1 MTGKRERSSMCR
13 MILTCSSWGVF
24 SNLWLLR
31 AIVSNLAGG
40 EGSLTL
46 RCIGAFLSVRTIL
59 VINSGYKNYMTKIS
73 HKASILLTA
82 FNHSIMISNQIYQFL
97 LWTPF

>member
-1 MTGKRERSSMCR
+1 MFGMT
-13 MILTCSSWGVF
+13 LTCSSSGVF

-59 VINSGYKNYMTKIS
+59 VINSGYNNYMTKIS
-73 HKASILLTA
+73 NEASILLTA
-82 FNHSIMISNQIYQFL
+82 YQSFNYDK
-97 LWTPF
+97 

>member
-1 MTGKRERSSMCR
+1 MIISNEWQKERSCMCR
-13 MILTCSSWGVF
+13 IILTCPSRGGF

-73 HKASILLTA
+73 NKATILLSA
-82 FNHSIMISNQIYQFL
+82 FQSFNYDK
-97 LWTPF
+97 

>member
-1 MTGKRERSSMCR
+1 MNVKRACMFGMT
-13 MILTCSSWGVF
+13 LTCSSSGVF

-59 VINSGYKNYMTKIS
+59 VINSGYKNYMTKITN
-73 HKASILLTA
+73 KATILLSA
-82 FNHSIMISNQIYQFL
+82 FQSFNYDK
-97 LWTPF
+97 

>member
-1 MTGKRERSSMCR
+1 
-13 MILTCSSWGVF
+13 MILTCSSSGGF

-59 VINSGYKNYMTKIS
+59 VINSGYNNYMTKIS
-73 HKASILLTA
+73 NIASILLTA
-82 FNHSIMISNQIYQFL
+82 FQSLNYDKY
-97 LWTPF
+97 

>member
-1 MTGKRERSSMCR
+1 MNVKRACMFG
-13 MILTCSSWGVF
+13 MILTCSSSGVF

-73 HKASILLTA
+73 NKATILLSA
-82 FNHSIMISNQIYQFL
+82 FQSFNYDK
-97 LWTPF
+97 

>member
-1 MTGKRERSSMCR
+1 MNVKRACMFG
-13 MILTCSSWGVF
+13 MILTCSSSGVF

-31 AIVSNLAGG
+31 AIVSTLAGG

-73 HKASILLTA
+73 NTATILLSA
-82 FNHSIMISNQIYQFL
+82 FQSFNYDK
-97 LWTPF
+97 

>member
-1 MTGKRERSSMCR
+1 MCR
-13 MILTCSSWGVF
+13 IILTCPSRGGF

-73 HKASILLTA
+73 NKATIPLSA
-82 FNHSIMISNQIYQFL
+82 FQSFNYDK
-97 LWTPF
+97 

>member
-1 MTGKRERSSMCR
+1 MNVKRACMFGMT
-13 MILTCSSWGVF
+13 LTCSSSGVF

-59 VINSGYKNYMTKIS
+59 VINSGYNNYMTKIS
-73 HKASILLTA
+73 NEASILLTA
-82 FNHSIMISNQIYQFL
+82 YQSFNYDK
-97 LWTPF
+97 

>member
-1 MTGKRERSSMCR
+1 MIISNEWQKERSCMCR
-13 MILTCSSWGVF
+13 IILTCPSRGGF

-73 HKASILLTA
+73 NKATIPLSA
-82 FNHSIMISNQIYQFL
+82 FQSFNYDK
-97 LWTPF
+97 

>member
-1 MTGKRERSSMCR
+1 MCR
-13 MILTCSSWGVF
+13 IILTCPSRGGF

-73 HKASILLTA
+73 NKTTILLSA
-82 FNHSIMISNQIYQFL
+82 FQSFNYDK
-97 LWTPF
+97 

>member
-1 MTGKRERSSMCR
+1 MCR
-13 MILTCSSWGVF
+13 IILTCPSRGGF

-73 HKASILLTA
+73 NKAAILLSA
-82 FNHSIMISNQIYQFL
+82 FQSFNYDK
-97 LWTPF
+97 

>member
-1 MTGKRERSSMCR
+1 MSKGPFIQGMFG
-13 MILTCSSWGVF
+13 MILTCSSSGGF

-46 RCIGAFLSVRTIL
+46 RCIGAFLSVRSIL

-73 HKASILLTA
+73 NKASILLTA
-82 FNHSIMISNQIYQFL
+82 FQSFNYDK
-97 LWTPF
+97 

>member
-1 MTGKRERSSMCR
+1 MNGKRERSCMFG
-13 MILTCSSWGVF
+13 MILTCSSSGVF

-73 HKASILLTA
+73 NKATILLSA
-82 FNHSIMISNQIYQFL
+82 FQSFNYDK
-97 LWTPF
+97 

>member
-1 MTGKRERSSMCR
+1 MNVKRACMFGMT
-13 MILTCSSWGVF
+13 LTCSSSGVF

-73 HKASILLTA
+73 NKATILLSA
-82 FNHSIMISNQIYQFL
+82 FQSFNYDK
-97 LWTPF
+97 

>member
-1 MTGKRERSSMCR
+1 MCR
-13 MILTCSSWGVF
+13 MILTCSSRGVF

-59 VINSGYKNYMTKIS
+59 VINSGYKNHMTKYVI
-73 HKASILLTA
+73 KPG
-82 FNHSIMISNQIYQFL
+82 YY
-97 LWTPF
+97 

>member
-1 MTGKRERSSMCR
+1 MIISNEWQKERSCMCR
-13 MILTCSSWGVF
+13 IILTCPSRGGF

-73 HKASILLTA
+73 NKTTILLSA
-82 FNHSIMISNQIYQFL
+82 FQSFNYDK
-97 LWTPF
+97 

>member
-1 MTGKRERSSMCR
+1 MNVKRACMFG
-13 MILTCSSWGVF
+13 MILTCSSSGVF

-31 AIVSNLAGG
+31 AIVSTLAGG

-73 HKASILLTA
+73 NKATILLSA
-82 FNHSIMISNQIYQFL
+82 FQSFNYDK
-97 LWTPF
+97 

>member
-1 MTGKRERSSMCR
+1 MNVKRACMFGMT
-13 MILTCSSWGVF
+13 LTCSSSGVF

-31 AIVSNLAGG
+31 AIVSTLAGG

-73 HKASILLTA
+73 NKATILLSA
-82 FNHSIMISNQIYQFL
+82 FQSFNYDK
-97 LWTPF
+97 